1 MKIRLDFVTNSSS
14 SSFVCIQFKGKKLK
28 KLLQKYRAQNL
39 ESSSQWDV
47 LFTAD
52 AIDAGFGPIGSI
64 EELLDWFVEDFISFM
79 SSETTDLIKEY
90 RKDTSYR
97 RAVDRRK

>member
-1 MKIRLDFVTNSSS
+1 MILNKRINNRT
-14 SSFVCIQFKGKKLK
+14 
-28 KLLQKYRAQNL
+28 
-39 ESSSQWDV
+39 
-47 LFTAD
+47 
-52 AIDAGFGPIGSI
+52 IDAGFGPIGSI